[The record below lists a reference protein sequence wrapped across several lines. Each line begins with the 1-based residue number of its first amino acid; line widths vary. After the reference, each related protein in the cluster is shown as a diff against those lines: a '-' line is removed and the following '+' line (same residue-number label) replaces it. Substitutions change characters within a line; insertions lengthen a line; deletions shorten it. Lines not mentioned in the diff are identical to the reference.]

1 LPLCARING
10 ADKRRLPRVPQ
21 INFFGD
27 KKMAHGSLKE
37 SETLEQKPP
46 IPERNNRKG
55 VKLSFLAGGA
65 LFIAVAILGISSRTA
80 KDAGL
85 QAQSNEAAQMV
96 VAVIH
101 PEKAATIIPLQLPGQ
116 TRAYIEAPIF
126 AQTSGYLKK
135 WYFDIGA
142 KVKAGDVL
150 AEIDTPQVDQQFHQ
164 AQAQLKVA
172 EAARDLSLSI
182 YKRDQDLF
190 NRKVIAA
197 QDFDTA
203 SDTYRQSQATVN
215 ADQASVNALEALENF
230 KIVRAPFDAIVTER
244 DTDIGAFV
252 PSGSGVQLFRVAQT
266 SPLRVYI
273 NVPQTFARFVKQ
285 GVQADLTLN
294 ELPGRKFPAHVTNT
308 AGAIDP
314 ASRTLLTELE
324 VPNETGELLPGAYA
338 QINLKLEGDTG
349 LVTIPSNALLFRSEG
364 PSVGVVRPDG
374 KVEIRKIVIDRDL
387 GDKLRISQGLSES
400 DQVIVNPSDGLADG
414 MPASVATP
422 KPTGKSPAKG

>member
-1 LPLCARING
+1 MTQATLKKTEPLEHKSPIA
-10 ADKRRLPRVPQ
+10 
-21 INFFGD
+21 
-27 KKMAHGSLKE
+27 
-37 SETLEQKPP
+37 ETTS
-46 IPERNNRKG
+46 RKG
-55 VKLSFLAGGA
+55 VKFPFLLGA
-65 LFIAVAILGISSRTA
+65 VIFIGIAVFGIWSRTS
-80 KDAGL
+80 KTAGL
-85 QAQSNEAAQMV
+85 QQQSNDAAQMV
-96 VAVIH
+96 VTVIH
-101 PEKAATIIPLQLPGQ
+101 PEKASTTIPLQLPGQ

-150 AEIDTPQVDQQFHQ
+150 AEIDTPQVDQQFNQ

-172 EAARDLSLSI
+172 ESARDLAGATF
-182 YKRDQDLF
+182 KRDQDLF

-203 SDTYRQSQATVN
+203 SDSYRQTQATVI
-215 ADQASVNALEALENF
+215 ADQASLNGLNALENF
-230 KIVRAPFDAIVTER
+230 KIVKAPFDGIVTER

-252 PSGSGVQLFRVAQT
+252 PSGSGVQLFRMAQT

-294 ELPGRKFPAHVTNT
+294 ELPGKKFPAHVTNT

-324 VPNETGELLPGAYA
+324 VPNETKELLPGAYA

-349 LVTIPSNALLFRSEG
+349 LVTVPSNTLLFRAEG
-364 PSVGVVRPDG
+364 PSVGVVNADG
-374 KVEIRKIVIDRDL
+374 KIEIRKVAINRDL
-387 GDKLRISQGLSES
+387 GDKLQISQGLSEA
-400 DQVIVNPSDGLADG
+400 DRVILNPSDGLANG
-414 MPASVATP
+414 IVPSVATP
-422 KPTGKSPAKG
+422 KPSATPAAKG

>member
-1 LPLCARING
+1 MMQG
-10 ADKRRLPRVPQ
+10 T
-21 INFFGD
+21 
-27 KKMAHGSLKE
+27 LKE
-37 SETLEQKPP
+37 TEPLEDKPP
-46 IPERNNRKG
+46 IAERSSRKG

-65 LFIAVAILGISSRTA
+65 IFIALAVLGISSRSA
-80 KDAGL
+80 KNAGL
-85 QAQSNEAAQMV
+85 QQQSNEAAQV
-96 VAVIH
+96 IVAVIH
-101 PEKAATIIPLQLPGQ
+101 PEKASKIIPLQLPGQ

-142 KVKAGDVL
+142 KIKAGDVL
-150 AEIDTPQVDQQFHQ
+150 AEIDTPQVDQQFNQ

-172 EAARDLSLSI
+172 EAARDLAEATL
-182 YKRDQDLF
+182 KRDQDLF

-215 ADQASVNALEALENF
+215 ADQASLNGLNALENF
-230 KIVRAPFDAIVTER
+230 KIVKAPFDGIITER

-252 PSGSGVQLFRVAQT
+252 PSGSGVQLFRMAQT

-273 NVPQTFARFVKQ
+273 NVPQTFARFVKP
-285 GVQADLTLN
+285 GVKAELTLD
-294 ELPGRKFPAHVTNT
+294 ELPGRKYPAHVTNT

-324 VPNETGELLPGAYA
+324 VPNEKEELLPGAYA
-338 QINLKLEGDTG
+338 QINLKLEGDSG
-349 LVTIPSNALLFRSEG
+349 LVTVPSNTLLFRSEG
-364 PSVGVVRPDG
+364 ASVGVVRPDG
-374 KVEIRKIVIDRDL
+374 KVEIRKVVINRDL
-387 GDKLRISQGLSES
+387 GDKLQISQGISEA

-414 MPASVATP
+414 MAVSVATP
-422 KPTGKSPAKG
+422 KPAAPAQPVAKG